1 MVHLTRGPVCNRIK
15 AQSFSL
21 RKTIMPVY
29 EYYCEHCDRRFE
41 ALRPMSQST
50 APMTCPRC
58 ATPDARRLVS
68 VFAAVSRDSG
78 GSRLV
83 AGSGSGG
90 CGSCS
95 GGSCATCGH

>member
-1 MVHLTRGPVCNRIK
+1 
-15 AQSFSL
+15 
-21 RKTIMPVY
+21 MPIY
-29 EYYCEHCDRRFE
+29 EYHCEHCAKRFE
-41 ALRPMSQST
+41 VLRPMSQSD
-50 APMTCPRC
+50 APIPCPRC
-58 ATPDARRLVS
+58 ATPNARRLVS

-83 AGSGSGG
+83 TSSGPSG

>member
-1 MVHLTRGPVCNRIK
+1 
-15 AQSFSL
+15 
-21 RKTIMPVY
+21 MPVY
-29 EYYCEHCDRRFE
+29 EYYCDHCDRRFE
-41 ALRPMSQST
+41 ALRPMSQSD

>member
-15 AQSFSL
+15 LQLFSL
-21 RKTIMPVY
+21 RKPKMPVY

-90 CGSCS
+90 CASCN
-95 GGSCATCGH
+95 GSCATCGH